1 MSQDKKVTLELLVY
15 QAAAVRQALF
25 VEQKGYTLDPTCI
38 PPRIVD
44 VRNIIAT
51 LDKHIDDMLEY
62 DTSGK

>member
-1 MSQDKKVTLELLVY
+1 MISLELNLQ
-15 QAAAVRQALF
+15 QAAVVRQALF

-38 PPRIVD
+38 PLRIVD
-44 VRNIIAT
+44 VRNIIVT

>member
-1 MSQDKKVTLELLVY
+1 MSQDKKVTLELSVY

-44 VRNIIAT
+44 VRNLIVT

>member
-1 MSQDKKVTLELLVY
+1 MSQDKKVTLELSVY

-44 VRNIIAT
+44 VRNIIVA